1 MMVVSKLDGLSKGDV
16 KLAADGSDGLGA
28 GSVEEPVKLR
38 VLAVDDEAPALA
50 DLVFELRGQ
59 PGIGEVVAVAD
70 ATEALRAVRIG
81 NFDAVF
87 LDVRMPGLDG
97 LELARVLQQFRLSPV
112 VVFVT
117 AYDAHAVDAFEI
129 AAADY
134 LLKPVRRERLNEAM
148 RRVRAAVALRDDREA
163 DRNVLVDPDS
173 SVPDSRS
180 DVSSAMAGG
189 VVGQVVPLP
198 EIPAGTGASGA
209 TRFPEVPSAANP
221 AGTNPACTNPAG
233 TIPAVTMATAMSPAP
248 IENEKISVE
257 SGGRIRIIARRD
269 VLYVAASG
277 DYVRLFLSDSSVL
290 YRSAISALEQRWG
303 SVGFVRIHRGYLV
316 NLRHVD
322 EVRVEPGRGY
332 MVAIGGR
339 ALPVS
344 RRLARSLKQRLL
356 DDLPPE

>member
-1 MMVVSKLDGLSKGDV
+1 MMVVSKDAPDANGLP
-16 KLAADGSDGLGA
+16 SDT
-28 GSVEEPVKLR
+28 SVAPSIPVVGVASDEMVKLR

-50 DLVFELRGQ
+50 DLVFELRAQ
-59 PGIGEVVAVAD
+59 PNIGEVVAVAD

-148 RRVRAAVALRDDREA
+148 RRVRAAVAMRDDREN
-163 DRNVLVDPDS
+163 DRNLALDADGAVL
-173 SVPDSRS
+173 DSRS
-180 DVSSAMAGG
+180 DAAATTFEI
-189 VVGQVVPLP
+189 PLP
-198 EIPAGTGASGA
+198 EAQRASEFS
-209 TRFPEVPSAANP
+209 TDSPPTVP
-221 AGTNPACTNPAG
+221 
-233 TIPAVTMATAMSPAP
+233 VTVAPGVPAP
-248 IENEKISVE
+248 VENEKISVE
-257 SGGRIRIIARRD
+257 SGGRIRVIARRD

-277 DYVRLFLSDSSVL
+277 DYVRLFLADSSVL

-339 ALPVS
+339 MLPVS

-356 DDLPPE
+356 DDLPAE

>member
-1 MMVVSKLDGLSKGDV
+1 MMVVSKDASEATGPPV
-16 KLAADGSDGLGA
+16 SDSSYAVSVLGA
-28 GSVEEPVKLR
+28 ASDDLVKLR

-50 DLVFELRGQ
+50 DLVFELRAQ
-59 PGIGEVVAVAD
+59 PTVGEVVAVAD

-148 RRVRAAVALRDDREA
+148 RRVRAAVALRDDREN
-163 DRNVLVDPDS
+163 DRNVVVDSDS
-173 SVPDSRS
+173 LIADSRS
-180 DVSSAMAGG
+180 DLVAPRPDVLA
-189 VVGQVVPLP
+189 
-198 EIPAGTGASGA
+198 GASAFTPDSALPSGLPSTLNTA
-209 TRFPEVPSAANP
+209 TTSPNATSTAATTPGVPA
-221 AGTNPACTNPAG
+221 
-233 TIPAVTMATAMSPAP
+233 I

-257 SGGRIRIIARRD
+257 SGGRIRVIARRD

-277 DYVRLFLSDSSVL
+277 DYVRLFLSESSVL

-303 SVGFVRIHRGYLV
+303 PVGFVRIHRGYLV

-339 ALPVS
+339 TLPVS

>member
-1 MMVVSKLDGLSKGDV
+1 MMVVSRVD
-16 KLAADGSDGLGA
+16 AADTVGA
-28 GSVEEPVKLR
+28 SPTPQPPGADELVRLR

-50 DLVFELRGQ
+50 DLVFELRAQ
-59 PGIGEVVAVAD
+59 PGIREVVAVAD

-148 RRVRAAVALRDDREA
+148 RRVRAAVALRSDRES
-163 DRNVLVDPDS
+163 DRSLSFDTEGSAQDPRNENAAAKLDAVGVPFVD
-173 SVPDSRS
+173 SVAAHSLAVAS
-180 DVSSAMAGG
+180 
-189 VVGQVVPLP
+189 
-198 EIPAGTGASGA
+198 PAGVAPAISPIT
-209 TRFPEVPSAANP
+209 AAP
-221 AGTNPACTNPAG
+221 V
-233 TIPAVTMATAMSPAP
+233 AV
-248 IENEKISVE
+248 ENEKISVE
-257 SGGRIRIIARRD
+257 SGGRIRVIARRD

-277 DYVRLFLSDSSVL
+277 DYVRLFLADSSVL
-290 YRSAISALEQRWG
+290 YRSAISGLEQRWG
-303 SVGFVRIHRGYLV
+303 PAGFVRIHRGYLV

-339 ALPVS
+339 TLPVS
-344 RRLARSLKQRLL
+344 RRLARNLKQRLL

>member
-1 MMVVSKLDGLSKGDV
+1 MMVVSRFETPPADDIG
-16 KLAADGSDGLGA
+16 AAFDNNGPVTGA
-28 GSVEEPVKLR
+28 GSDDAVKLR

-50 DLVFELRGQ
+50 DLVFELRAN
-59 PGIGEVVAVAD
+59 PSIGEVVAVAD
-70 ATEALRAVRIG
+70 ATDALRAVRVG

-97 LELARVLQQFRLSPV
+97 LELARVLQQFRLAPV

-148 RRVRAAVALRDDREA
+148 RRVRAAVALRDDRER
-163 DRNVLVDPDS
+163 DRTVTVDAESLVL
-173 SVPDSRS
+173 DSRS
-180 DVSSAMAGG
+180 DPASSNSVGSVTGMPPAAHGQSTQGIEGLVGGPAAPIPGNAAVSAP
-189 VVGQVVPLP
+189 V
-198 EIPAGTGASGA
+198 
-209 TRFPEVPSAANP
+209 PEVP
-221 AGTNPACTNPAG
+221 
-233 TIPAVTMATAMSPAP
+233 AVV
-248 IENEKISVE
+248 ENEKISVE
-257 SGGRIRIIARRD
+257 SGGRIRVIARRD

-277 DYVRLFLSDSSVL
+277 DYVRLFLAESSVL

-303 SVGFVRIHRGYLV
+303 AVGFVRIHRGYLV

-339 ALPVS
+339 TLPVS

>member
-1 MMVVSKLDGLSKGDV
+1 MMVVSRFETPPADDIG
-16 KLAADGSDGLGA
+16 AASDSNATVTGA
-28 GSVEEPVKLR
+28 GFDDGVKLR

-50 DLVFELRGQ
+50 DLVFELNAH
-59 PGIGEVVAVAD
+59 PSIGEVVAVAD
-70 ATEALRAVRIG
+70 ATEALRAVRVG

-134 LLKPVRRERLNEAM
+134 LLKPVRRERLHEAM
-148 RRVRAAVALRDDREA
+148 RRVRAAVILRNDRER
-163 DRNVLVDPDS
+163 DQTMSLDSES

-180 DVSSAMAGG
+180 EASPLSSVGSANPGFSSAAHVQTAVGIDTAAPLGGPAGG
-189 VVGQVVPLP
+189 SSVPAST
-198 EIPAGTGASGA
+198 PAS
-209 TRFPEVPSAANP
+209 PVEVP
-221 AGTNPACTNPAG
+221 
-233 TIPAVTMATAMSPAP
+233 AV

-257 SGGRIRIIARRD
+257 SGGRIRVIARRD

-277 DYVRLFLSDSSVL
+277 DYVRLFLAESSVL

-303 SVGFVRIHRGYLV
+303 PFGFVRIHRGYLV

-332 MVAIGGR
+332 LVAIGGR
-339 ALPVS
+339 TLPVS

>member
-1 MMVVSKLDGLSKGDV
+1 MMIVSRDAPDANGLPSDTSVVASIPDV
-16 KLAADGSDGLGA
+16 GAASD
-28 GSVEEPVKLR
+28 EKVKLR

-50 DLVFELRGQ
+50 DLVFELRAQ
-59 PGIGEVVAVAD
+59 PNIGEVVAVAD

-148 RRVRAAVALRDDREA
+148 RRVRAAVAMRDDREN
-163 DRNVLVDPDS
+163 DRNLALDTDGAVL
-173 SVPDSRS
+173 DSRS
-180 DVSSAMAGG
+180 DAAATTF
-189 VVGQVVPLP
+189 
-198 EIPAGTGASGA
+198 EIPFTGAQRASEFSADGPPI
-209 TRFPEVPSAANP
+209 TVPVTVAPGVPAA
-221 AGTNPACTNPAG
+221 
-233 TIPAVTMATAMSPAP
+233 V
-248 IENEKISVE
+248 ENEKISVE
-257 SGGRIRIIARRD
+257 SGGRIRVIARRD

-277 DYVRLFLSDSSVL
+277 DYVRLFLADSSVL

-339 ALPVS
+339 MLPVS

-356 DDLPPE
+356 DDLPAE